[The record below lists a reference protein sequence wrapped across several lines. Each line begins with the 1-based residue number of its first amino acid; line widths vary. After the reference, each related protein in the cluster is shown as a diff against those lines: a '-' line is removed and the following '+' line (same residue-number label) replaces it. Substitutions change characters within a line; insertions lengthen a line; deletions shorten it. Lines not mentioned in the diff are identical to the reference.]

1 VQPYGIGGSSCGTK
15 GYSYR
20 YNSQLIGGKCD
31 VSLQQELPLV
41 NLHLHF
47 DLRVCMYVR
56 TYVPTYVRIYISMY
70 LCIYVSMYLCMY
82 VCIYLSIYLPIYI
95 YMYVWISISL
105 YKHLNIKHHLP
116 YNSTR
121 NPGTASLLKS
131 NIYKMMPLLKK
142 LQFQYTILIN
152 WQFFKV
158 IKWQFWC
165 SVQPNRNLILWH
177 FFLFTSHPKGRTLW
191 FILNNDHP
199 QKKVGTL
206 EKHPIKRYPGSGG
219 L

>member
-1 VQPYGIGGSSCGTK
+1 MFLCNKNCRWSIYI
-15 GYSYR
+15 YI
-20 YNSQLIGGKCD
+20 LIC
-31 VSLQQELPLV
+31 VY
-41 NLHLHF
+41 
-47 DLRVCMYVR
+47 VCMYVR
-56 TYVPTYVRIYISMY
+56 TYLRTYVSIY
-70 LCIYVSMYLCMY
+70 LCIYVSMYLCIYVCMY
-82 VCIYLSIYLPIYI
+82 ACIYLSIYLPIYI

-165 SVQPNRNLILWH
+165 SVQPSRNLILWH
-177 FFLFTSHPKGRTLW
+177 VFLVYIASKRENAL
-191 FILNNDHP
+191 
-199 QKKVGTL
+199 GT
-206 EKHPIKRYPGSGG
+206 
-219 L
+219 